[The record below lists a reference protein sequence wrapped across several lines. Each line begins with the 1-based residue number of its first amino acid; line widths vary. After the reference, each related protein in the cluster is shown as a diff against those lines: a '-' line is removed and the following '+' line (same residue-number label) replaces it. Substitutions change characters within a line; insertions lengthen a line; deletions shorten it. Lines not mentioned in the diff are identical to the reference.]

1 MRPVSTFLIMQLS
14 NSRLSVVSQQYG
26 KDRIFFPIDKRAV
39 VWYTMQRK
47 NTKASFLAENVHFIL
62 YVGGRYHAII

>member
-1 MRPVSTFLIMQLS
+1 MG
-14 NSRLSVVSQQYG
+14 VVSQQYG
-26 KDRIFFPIDKRAV
+26 KDRIFFPIDKQAV

-47 NTKASFLAENVHFIL
+47 NTKASFLAENVHFIIL

>member
-26 KDRIFFPIDKRAV
+26 KDRIFFPIDKQAV

-47 NTKASFLAENVHFIL
+47 NTKASFLEENVHFIL
-62 YVGGRYHAII
+62 YVGGRNHAII